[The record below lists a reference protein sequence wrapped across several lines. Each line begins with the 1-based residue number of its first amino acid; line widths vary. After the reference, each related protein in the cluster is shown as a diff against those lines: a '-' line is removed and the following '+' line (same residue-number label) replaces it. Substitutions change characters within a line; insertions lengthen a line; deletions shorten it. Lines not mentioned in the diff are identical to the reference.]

1 CMIDMKE
8 MAHGTLFAVPLP
20 DGSFLCGRVMLDIRG
35 CLKRHLFPATSP
47 LPGLGKAHL
56 IEMYSAVTPVPEY
69 VPSPLLLPRPF
80 IAPSPLLVPGA
91 FIESWEVGRSWPII
105 GHMPVDPK
113 SVEFPE
119 SLIGFSHPGG
129 GVAFECGE
137 ISIPLPLSYY
147 DLMDRIAIFMGRHSA
162 FLWPYTCL
170 RAMGREKEVPVEY
183 KTATLTDNDLR
194 LSPHREEVYQYLPF
208 AMADSYFQKQA
219 QLGLH
224 LERLYE
230 YREEAEERRGSPA

>member
-1 CMIDMKE
+1 MIDMKE

-56 IEMYSAVTPVPEY
+56 SEMYAAVTPVPEY
-69 VPSPLLLPRPF
+69 V
-80 IAPSPLLVPGA
+80 PSPLLVPGA

-113 SVEFPE
+113 TVEFPE

-137 ISIPLPLSYY
+137 IS
-147 DLMDRIAIFMGRHSA
+147 
-162 FLWPYTCL
+162 
-170 RAMGREKEVPVEY
+170 
-183 KTATLTDNDLR
+183 
-194 LSPHREEVYQYLPF
+194 
-208 AMADSYFQKQA
+208 
-219 QLGLH
+219 
-224 LERLYE
+224 
-230 YREEAEERRGSPA
+230 